1 MDTKHPDEGTLYAYV
16 EEQLPAA
23 EHSRIEAHVSGC
35 MECASLVAEARGL
48 IAAASGIV
56 RALDSIPANVVP
68 PRRARRPSPQWLAA
82 AAVVLLA
89 AGVSSVAI
97 RSGTDSGPE
106 ALATAAD
113 AAAEVQQQPDLDVRG
128 SSAAEA
134 DVVEK
139 VAASVSVASPRTP
152 SSSGNEGVSRSTT
165 ATEGRDATR
174 MAAGREERKAFSG
187 TTEFLV
193 APPSPPVPAAGR
205 AASDAASAG
214 IGARAPASAAAAP
227 GGEIVARAQDVTP
240 GTATRSLRQQETT
253 ITGRVMT
260 EDGKPLPGA
269 NVFINSLNI
278 SVGTDANGRYALV
291 VPPGQVQGQS
301 VVIRARAFGYSTE
314 SQQMTL
320 SPLKQVTD
328 FELRPTLVELSEGS
342 VVAGGPAV
350 AELREAPISDAT
362 SKEADS
368 LSARNAQ
375 ARALRHQVETRA
387 PMRVTRYEVS
397 RGLIVELR
405 EFHAL
410 VPVPP
415 AQPGANEFRWTDAAG
430 TRRYVL
436 SGPLAVAELE
446 RLARRLGELRVVR

>member
-1 MDTKHPDEGTLYAYV
+1 MDTKHPDEETLYAYV
-16 EEQLPAA
+16 EDQLPAA
-23 EHSRIEAHVSGC
+23 EHSRIEAHVAGC
-35 MECASLVAEARGL
+35 AECASLVAEAHGL
-48 IAAASGIV
+48 VAAASGIV
-56 RALDSIPANVVP
+56 GALDSIPANVVP

-113 AAAEVQQQPDLDVRG
+113 AAAEVQQQPGLGVRG
-128 SSAAEA
+128 STAAEA
-134 DVVEK
+134 GVVEK
-139 VAASVSVASPRTP
+139 VAASVSVARPRTLG
-152 SSSGNEGVSRSTT
+152 SGGNEGVSRSTT
-165 ATEGRDATR
+165 ATERRDATG
-174 MAAGREERKAFSG
+174 MAAGREERAAFSG
-187 TTEFLV
+187 TTESLI
-193 APPSPPVPAAGR
+193 ARPSPPVAAVGR
-205 AASDAASAG
+205 AASDAANAG
-214 IGARAPASAAAAP
+214 IGAQAPASAAAAP
-227 GGEIVARAQDVTP
+227 GGEIAARVLDVTP
-240 GTATRSLRQQETT
+240 GTAARSFRQQETT

-260 EDGKPLPGA
+260 RDGKPLPGA
-269 NVFINSLNI
+269 NVVINSLSI
-278 SVGTDANGRYALV
+278 SVGTDANGRYTLV
-291 VPPGQVQGQS
+291 VPPSQVQGQS

-314 SQQMTL
+314 SRQMTL

-328 FELRPTLVELSEGS
+328 FELQPTLVELSEVS
-342 VVAGGPAV
+342 VAAGEPAV
-350 AELREAPISDAT
+350 AELREVPISDAT
-362 SKEADS
+362 SEEADS

-397 RGLIVELR
+397 QGLIVELR

-410 VPVPP
+410 VRVPR

-446 RLARRLGELRVVR
+446 RLASRLGELRVVR